1 MMGKDP
7 LDMNQYKKV
16 FGTCRIPG
24 VEKDSL
30 EFHSDSKHIVVVH
43 NNNVRN
49 NYLLIT
55 IIRLL

>member
-24 VEKDSL
+24 VKRDGLSYNPM
-30 EFHSDSKHIVVVH
+30 STHITVTH
-43 NNNVRN
+43 RNNVS
-49 NYLLIT
+49 YIP
-55 IIRLL
+55 IRYYNS

>member
-24 VEKDSL
+24 LKRDSL
-30 EFHSDSKHIVVVH
+30 EFHPTSTHIAVV
-43 NNNVRN
+43 NNNHVSVETTN
-49 NYLLIT
+49 
-55 IIRLL
+55 